1 LGFDFSTVWAAFAVV
16 APNENAGVIAVD
28 EEEELIP
35 NGDGVAVVVVAV
47 VVAVEVVGAGVANVN
62 DKAGILAGTAA
73 ATVTALD
80 SAFSVVSHEE

>member
-1 LGFDFSTVWAAFAVV
+1 LGFDFSTVWAAFVVV

-35 NGDGVAVVVVAV
+35 NGDGVAVV